1 MRTMILVVVLLATL
15 PANAAAAGCAGADPA
30 VTSVRVQN
38 VTANGSANR
47 YTLVGTVTNLGN
59 QKQASNVLQ
68 FVDIYQEGTRLEDR
82 GVPPLA
88 PGQSYTF
95 SYVWMRALDAG
106 TNTTTFDFRI
116 RMTSPSPAGNHDCN
130 AGNDTYRLRF

>member
-1 MRTMILVVVLLATL
+1 MRTIILTAVLLSQL
-15 PANAAAAGCAGADPA
+15 PVNAAAAGCPGADPA
-30 VTSVRVQN
+30 ITSVRVQN

-47 YTLVGTVTNLGN
+47 YTLAGTVTNLGN
-59 QKQASNVLQ
+59 QRQASNVLQ
-68 FVDIYQEGTRLEDR
+68 FVDIYQDGTRLEDR

-116 RMTSPSPAGNHDCN
+116 RMTSPSPAGNQDCN
-130 AGNDTYRLRF
+130 PGNDTYRLRF